1 MPNWGQRGTNVPL
14 MSVIC
19 HSSLA
24 RKEELYWVSLL
35 AFLLLHIK
43 CGGSYQSP
51 ESSSQQYCLGLV

>member
-1 MPNWGQRGTNVPL
+1 MPLT
-14 MSVIC
+14 SVIC

-24 RKEELYWVSLL
+24 GKEELHWVSLL

-51 ESSSQQYCLGLV
+51 ESSSRQYCLGLV